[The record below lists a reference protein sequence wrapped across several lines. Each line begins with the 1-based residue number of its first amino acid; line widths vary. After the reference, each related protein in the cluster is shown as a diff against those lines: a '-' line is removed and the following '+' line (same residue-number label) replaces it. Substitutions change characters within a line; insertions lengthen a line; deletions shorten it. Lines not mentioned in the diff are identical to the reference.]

1 MVADSIIDDIEF
13 SPPAKGSPHKI
24 DVVAPDGL
32 WLITAMVQSMSWFS
46 LRYCA
51 AAVAQRHGFG
61 AEESGFE
68 YPSDRDPG
76 EETFD
81 GVRLYAFDE
90 EMFVSEAA
98 FDRLMLRFFDAM
110 SAQVKATN
118 PPVTAEPW
126 WPDYEASVAAVRTR
140 STCRRT

>member
-1 MVADSIIDDIEF
+1 MFDDLIIDRIEF
-13 SPPAKGSPHKI
+13 RPPAEGSPHKI
-24 DVVAPDGL
+24 DVVANDGH
-32 WLITAMVQSMSWFS
+32 WLIAAMVQSVSWFA

-51 AAVAQRHGFG
+51 EAVAQRHGFSAG
-61 AEESGFE
+61 ESGFE

-110 SAQVKATN
+110 NAQAKTTD

-126 WPDYEASVAAVRTR
+126 WPEYEASVTAVRAR
-140 STCRRT
+140 A